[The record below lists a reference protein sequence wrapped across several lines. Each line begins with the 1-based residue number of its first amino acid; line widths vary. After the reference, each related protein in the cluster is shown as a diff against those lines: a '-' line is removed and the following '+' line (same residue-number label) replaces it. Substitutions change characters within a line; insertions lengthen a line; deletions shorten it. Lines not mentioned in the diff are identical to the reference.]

1 VFLNHDEWGMAWI
14 AAHRAKQ
21 AASA

>member
-1 VFLNHDEWGMAWI
+1 VYLNHDDWGMAWI

-21 AASA
+21 IAGT